1 MRATVLALSRG
12 AAADWRRMPWWY
24 ALLVAGAVG
33 VAVFLPPQVG
43 LGLAVLIVGGVLVLR
58 RPAWGV
64 YALVLSVPVQQEITL
79 GGRATL
85 TQATMVGLLGAW
97 WAWTAVSS
105 RRLIIPPF
113 AVALGVYLTVM
124 VASLTVAGDVR
135 TGLAELAR
143 WTVVLLTF
151 IIIANTIRTRREI
164 IGLVV
169 CFFAGATAE
178 ALLGLWQVATRQ
190 VPPSFFTGQGGDP
203 EDLVPR
209 GFGTIGMPNSYA
221 GYLNLTVALGIALSV
236 YLLIRAVRELRARG
250 SGVER
255 DRRARLARLALALG
269 VGALTAVILGGLI
282 ASQSRGGYI
291 GLVFGVVAMALVMG
305 PYRGRTLLAL
315 GLGAV
320 LLVGLTVTGV
330 LPAGL
335 RARLES
341 IPGQLQI
348 YDVREVMITPE
359 NFSQVERLA
368 HWQAAGNMFLS
379 DPWLGIGIGNFNVAW
394 PRFSIQGWPVSRGHA
409 HNYYLHALAET
420 GVAGLLAYLVVLGVA
435 LATGAR
441 AIRRLWAAGRGFET
455 ALLIG
460 AMGVVGTIMGHSV
473 FENLHVLNFGI
484 HWAAV
489 IALFYVAPRVVLPAR
504 AGGA

>member
-24 ALLVAGAVG
+24 ALLVAGAVS

-43 LGLAVLIVGGVLVLR
+43 LGLAVLLVGGVLVLQ

-97 WAWTAVSS
+97 WAWTAVSA
-105 RRLIIPPF
+105 RRLVIPPF

-135 TGLAELAR
+135 AGLAELAR
-143 WTVVLLTF
+143 WTVVLLTY

-164 IGLVV
+164 IGLVA

-178 ALLGLWQVATRQ
+178 ALLGIWQVATRQ
-190 VPPSFFTGQGGDP
+190 VPPSFFAGQGGDP

-221 GYLNLTVALGIALSV
+221 GYLNLTIALGIALSV
-236 YLLIRAVRELRARG
+236 YLLIRAVRDLRARG

-269 VGALTAVILGGLI
+269 VGALTAVILDGLI

-291 GLVFGVVAMALVMG
+291 GLVFGILAMALVMG

-315 GLGAV
+315 GPGAV

-341 IPGQLQI
+341 IPNQLQI

-368 HWQAAGNMFLS
+368 HWQTAGNMFLS

-394 PRFSIQGWPVSRGHA
+394 PRFSIQGWPVSKGHA

-420 GVAGLLAYLVVLGVA
+420 GVAGLLAYLAVLGVA

-460 AMGVVGTIMGHSV
+460 AVGVVGTIMGHSV

-489 IALFYVAPRVVLPAR
+489 IALFYVTPRAVLPAR